1 MRDLA
6 AQTGPVEEELELTI
20 VDLVQILARRW
31 ALLLGLLLVTGLS
44 AVHLSSAHIVYWS
57 ETDVRFVAPGPQNS
71 NSLLTT
77 TDSVIATAGLIATEY
92 NDSNPGPRLS
102 SDDVSIVDAGILD
115 GVLVRLPN
123 AGGQWATNFN
133 EPRLDVQASGSDPEE
148 VRARA
153 VAAVA
158 SIERLLRQH
167 QQDAHVVKTELIVP
181 HASPAVPIVAEAVG
195 SRVRALVVTAVVGS
209 ALSIGLV
216 LYLDQLMLRRSLAK
230 SRSRAQ
236 NWTNPI
242 NLPLEA
248 AHRRR

>member
-1 MRDLA
+1 M
-6 AQTGPVEEELELTI
+6 TI

-31 ALLLGLLLVTGLS
+31 AVLLGLLVVTGLS
-44 AVHLSSAHIVYWS
+44 AFHLSSAHIVYWS
-57 ETDVRFVAPGPQNS
+57 ETNVRFVAPGPQNS

-77 TDSVIATAGLIATEY
+77 TDSVIATAGLIASEF

-133 EPRLDVQASGSDPEE
+133 EPRLDVQTSGSDPEG

-158 SIERLLRQH
+158 SIETLLRQH
-167 QQDAHVVKTELIVP
+167 QQDSHVVATELIVT

-195 SRVRALVVTAVVGS
+195 SRVRALVVTGVVGS
-209 ALSIGLV
+209 ALSIAVV
-216 LYLDQLMLRRSLAK
+216 LYVDQLLLRRRLAHSK
-230 SRSRAQ
+230 PWAQ
-236 NWTNPI
+236 NGTNPI
-242 NLPLEA
+242 NPPRKTVLTNP
-248 AHRRR
+248 